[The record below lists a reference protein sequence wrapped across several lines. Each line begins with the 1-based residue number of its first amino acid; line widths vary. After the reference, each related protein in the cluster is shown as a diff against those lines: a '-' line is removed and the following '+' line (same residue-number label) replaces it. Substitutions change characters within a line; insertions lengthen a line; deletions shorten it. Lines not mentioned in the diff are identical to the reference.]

1 VTEQPV
7 SARDLRVSDD
17 ERRHAVELLERAT
30 GRGMLDLEEFTGRVD
45 AALAARTRGELN
57 AVLIDLPGLVHP
69 EAPGSGAYPAVRPP
83 TPAPAVRPV
92 AAPVSA
98 SGAVTLSAD
107 LGSVSRRGDWEVP
120 AQLRIHVA
128 MGSAELDFTETTIV
142 HPVVELDLD
151 VTAGSVELRV
161 PEGSRVE
168 RGDLHVVLGSV
179 SDHVRGGGAGG
190 TTFVL
195 RGSVR
200 AGSVEVRGPKWR
212 WLRKR

>member
-1 VTEQPV
+1 VTEPV

-30 GRGMLDLEEFTGRVD
+30 GRGLLDLDEFTGRVD

-69 EAPGSGAYPAVRPP
+69 EAPGGAAHPALRAKAPVTRP
-83 TPAPAVRPV
+83 A
-92 AAPVSA
+92 AAPVTT
-98 SGAVTLSAD
+98 GGGTTLSAQ

-120 AQLRIHVA
+120 AQLSIHVA
-128 MGSAELDFTETTIV
+128 MGSAELDFTEAVIE
-142 HPVVELDLD
+142 HPVVQLDLD

-168 RGDLHVVLGSV
+168 RGDVQVVLGSV
-179 SDHVRGGGAGG
+179 SDHVRGGGTGG
-190 TTFVL
+190 PTFVL

-212 WLRKR
+212 WLKRR